1 MPMTSDQP
9 GHGGEC
15 GRTTLMK
22 AATGIVLAALLA
34 MGTAEAYDLDR
45 HAWRDRLLIIAAP
58 DADSAAVHRQT
69 AAVEDRRPA
78 LDDRKMKVIE
88 LYLDRGR
95 IDGTPLEPADVG
107 QLRRHFDIGADEQV
121 LLLIGKDG
129 GVKRRAPFD
138 TALREFFIE
147 VDAMPMR
154 QAEIRR
160 KRAAGVPVTDP

>member
-1 MPMTSDQP
+1 MTSDRP
-9 GHGGEC
+9 GHC
-15 GRTTLMK
+15 RKSARVTVTK
-22 AATGIVLAALLA
+22 ARPGAVLAALLA
-34 MGTAEAYDLDR
+34 LGMGSVSAYDLDQ

-69 AAVEDRRPA
+69 AAVDDRRPA
-78 LDDRKMKVIE
+78 LDDRKMRVIE
-88 LYLDRGR
+88 LYADSGR
-95 IDGTPLEPADVG
+95 IDGVPLDAADVA
-107 QLRRHFDIGADEQV
+107 QLRRHFAIGADEQV

-138 TALREFFIE
+138 TGLREFFIQ

-160 KRAAGVPVTDP
+160 KRAAGEPVTDP